1 MYHLCFTIVALFHKP
16 IERSVLFFLFP
27 FYLTKKKQKKTET
40 LLKPIVAP
48 LSLAVEH
55 IVVMIDVCTLSFQT
69 SPEHFSSAALERENA
84 RTENRRVEQND
95 SCI

>member
-27 FYLTKKKQKKTET
+27 FYLTKKNKNRDSTKTDRCT
-40 LLKPIVAP
+40 TITGCGTHCCHDRCLHTFISNVARAFFLCGS
-48 LSLAVEH
+48 LS
-55 IVVMIDVCTLSFQT
+55 
-69 SPEHFSSAALERENA
+69 RENA